1 MQTKRQTYETY
12 KRKGAAGI
20 FNGPDNLYASL
31 NYAKHRYGSSLS
43 ALGNG
48 HGYAKGGNPP
58 VGDSVLVGENWP
70 EIAKFK
76 DPVHV
81 YSHEQSKRLKLDDLI
96 NKNRVKMPKVKGGA
110 PNVTININGNISSEK
125 DAKKYGDIIYR
136 KISEIFE
143 QIGLDYGAD
152 PSMY

>member
-1 MQTKRQTYETY
+1 M
-12 KRKGAAGI
+12 
-20 FNGPDNLYASL
+20 
-31 NYAKHRYGSSLS
+31 
-43 ALGNG
+43 GNG

-58 VGDSVLVGENWP
+58 VGDSVLVGENGP